1 MTSVAG
7 PREDAYLAWVAG
19 DRNATGGAL
28 LIAARELRS
37 KGAAI
42 FSDGKEQE
50 IGNHSRNTGS
60 GGGSPGI

>member
-1 MTSVAG
+1 MISVAG

-28 LIAARELRS
+28 SAAARELRS
-37 KGAAI
+37 KRAAT
-42 FSDGKEQE
+42 FPDRKEQE
-50 IGNHSRNTGS
+50 IGNNSGNTRS

>member
-1 MTSVAG
+1 MISVAG

-28 LIAARELRS
+28 SAAARELRS
-37 KGAAI
+37 KRAAI
-42 FSDGKEQE
+42 LSIGKEQE
-50 IGNHSRNTGS
+50 IGNHSGNTRS

>member
-1 MTSVAG
+1 MISVAG

-28 LIAARELRS
+28 SAAARELRS
-37 KGAAI
+37 KRAAT
-42 FSDGKEQE
+42 FSIGKEQK
-50 IGNHSRNTGS
+50 IGSHNSNTGS